1 MNIYS
6 IASYRLGVTCS
17 SHLTKLNVHHQV
29 LKLHIEDP
37 GLNTEVTR
45 VGSTS
50 QQEWDIA
57 GSYWIDCRC
66 SCSQW
71 RSSDGLLET
80 ISAVI
85 SLFFPHFSEER
96 GSVAFQISIAIS

>member
-1 MNIYS
+1 VI
-6 IASYRLGVTCS
+6 
-17 SHLTKLNVHHQV
+17 
-29 LKLHIEDP
+29 KLHIEDP

-80 ISAVI
+80 ISAVNSEI
-85 SLFFPHFSEER
+85 QREPWHSFSFLFFPHFSEER
-96 GSVAFQISIAIS
+96 GSVAFQISFAVS